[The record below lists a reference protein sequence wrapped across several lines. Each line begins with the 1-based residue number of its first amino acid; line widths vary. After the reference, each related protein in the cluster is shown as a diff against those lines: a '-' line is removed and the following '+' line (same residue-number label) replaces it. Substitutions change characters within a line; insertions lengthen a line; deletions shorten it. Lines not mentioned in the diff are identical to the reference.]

1 MAIGDVI
8 GSEPGPWWF
17 DMDGTGTRSRR
28 FATKGQAEDAGR
40 AFAAEVAKG
49 GDAKQAAI
57 DAENAAKAAE
67 GGGPSAETM
76 AAWQAMQ
83 GRGR

>member
-17 DMDGTGTRSRR
+17 DMDGAGTKSRR

-40 AFAAEVAKG
+40 IFEAAVAKS
-49 GDAKQAAI
+49 DTRQAAI
-57 DAENAAKAAE
+57 DAENAAKAVE
-67 GGGPSAETM
+67 DDSQSAATM